1 MLDVRKGE
9 VYPTAHHEDTEGEYR
24 KSSALSLTPV
34 LEGGV
39 WSRPHLGRCSRGID
53 AVPFVQ

>member
-9 VYPTAHHEDTEGEYR
+9 VYPTAHHENTEGEYR

-34 LEGGV
+34 LERVG
-39 WSRPHLGRCSRGID
+39 SQRHTLAS
-53 AVPFVQ
+53 VPAG

>member
-9 VYPTAHHEDTEGEYR
+9 VYPTVYHEDTEGEYR

-34 LEGGV
+34 LEGVGGQ
-39 WSRPHLGRCSRGID
+39 RHILA
-53 AVPFVQ
+53 AVPAG